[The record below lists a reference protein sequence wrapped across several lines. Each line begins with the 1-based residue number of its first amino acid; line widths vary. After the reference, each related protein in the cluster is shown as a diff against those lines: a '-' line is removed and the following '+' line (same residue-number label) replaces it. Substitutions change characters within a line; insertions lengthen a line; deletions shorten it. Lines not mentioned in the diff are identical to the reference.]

1 MSVTVSVSGRH
12 LDLTDAMRDYAQ
24 EKLLAAIEDRHK
36 ISRAEVILT
45 QEKTR
50 SKAEIIVH
58 GKKLNVEA
66 ESESYD
72 MYESIDKTVSKIE
85 RQINRYF
92 DKKQDHHKTS
102 HGAISAVVDA
112 DSDDEDDLDIE

>member
-1 MSVTVSVSGRH
+1 MSVTVAVSGRH
-12 LDLTDAMRDYAQ
+12 LDLTDAMRDYAR

-50 SKAEIIVH
+50 SKAEVIVH
-58 GKKLNVEA
+58 GKKLNAEA

-72 MYESIDKTVSKIE
+72 MYESIDKAVAKVE

-102 HGAISAVVDA
+102 HGAMSAAV
-112 DSDDEDDLDIE
+112 DSDTGDEDELDLE